1 MNDRDLL
8 MGVTQMAEQSPDVVQ
23 AQANA
28 KVLKGLKQGVDR
40 QNVLQKY
47 QVTIL
52 HRSTFSGQI
61 DEIGGLLNF
70 DRDTAT

>member
-1 MNDRDLL
+1 LL
-8 MGVTQMAEQSPDVVQ
+8 MGVTQMGEQSPDIVQ

-52 HRSTFSGQI
+52 HPSTFFGQI
-61 DEIGGLLNF
+61 EGVEVTQLRSMYIYCDN
-70 DRDTAT
+70 